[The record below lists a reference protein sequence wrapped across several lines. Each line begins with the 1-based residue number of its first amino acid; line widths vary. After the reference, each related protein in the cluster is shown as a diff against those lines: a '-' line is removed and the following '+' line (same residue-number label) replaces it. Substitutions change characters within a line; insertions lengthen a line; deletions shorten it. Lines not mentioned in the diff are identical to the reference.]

1 MQVRKRITKQKLRD
15 ALLVHEGGEAD
26 AEPKQQIKAEES
38 AWSKEKAE
46 KIANFNCD
54 ERLKRGIIRDRGCT
68 DVLCLILYFVF
79 LGAMAYCCFV
89 GYS

>member
-1 MQVRKRITKQKLRD
+1 MQVRKRIAKQKLRD
-15 ALLVHEGGEAD
+15 ALLVHEGGED
-26 AEPKQQIKAEES
+26 AEPKQIKAEET

-46 KIANFNCD
+46 KMASFNCD

-68 DVLCLILYFVF
+68 DVLCLMLYFLF